1 MTKTL
6 LIVGHSSGIGRA
18 AAERALNAGWNV
30 IGWSRR
36 PSGLNS
42 SGLSEFSVDVLQDG
56 SGFPELPASLD
67 GVLYAPGSINLKPFR
82 GLKISDFQSD
92 FELSALGAVRVLQ
105 ASEKALKAVP
115 GSAVVLFSTV
125 AVQTGMPFHT
135 SVAMAKGAVEGLTR
149 SLAAEWS
156 PSVRVNALAPSLT
169 DTPLAARLLGSDERR
184 QAGADRHPL
193 KSLGRPEDLASTA
206 LFLLSDEARWITG
219 QVWGVDGGM
228 GALRTQ
234 G

>member
-1 MTKTL
+1 
-6 LIVGHSSGIGRA
+6 
-18 AAERALNAGWNV
+18 
-30 IGWSRR
+30 
-36 PSGLNS
+36 
-42 SGLSEFSVDVLQDG
+42 LSEFLVDVLQDG
-56 SGFPELPASLD
+56 SSFPELPSALD

-82 GLKISDFQSD
+82 GLKISDFQGD

-105 ASEKALKAVP
+105 ASEKSLKAAP
-115 GSAVVLFSTV
+115 GSSVVLFSTV
-125 AVQTGMPFHT
+125 AVQTGMPFHA

-149 SLAAEWS
+149 SLAAEWA

>member
-1 MTKTL
+1 
-6 LIVGHSSGIGRA
+6 
-18 AAERALNAGWNV
+18 
-30 IGWSRR
+30 
-36 PSGLNS
+36 
-42 SGLSEFSVDVLQDG
+42 LSEFLVDVLQDG
-56 SGFPELPASLD
+56 SGFPELPSALD

-82 GLKISDFQSD
+82 GLKISDFQGD

-105 ASEKALKAVP
+105 ASEKSLKAAP
-115 GSAVVLFSTV
+115 GSSVVLFSTV
-125 AVQTGMPFHT
+125 AVQTGMPFHA

-149 SLAAEWS
+149 SLAAEWA

>member
-1 MTKTL
+1 
-6 LIVGHSSGIGRA
+6 
-18 AAERALNAGWNV
+18 
-30 IGWSRR
+30 
-36 PSGLNS
+36 
-42 SGLSEFSVDVLQDG
+42 
-56 SGFPELPASLD
+56 
-67 GVLYAPGSINLKPFR
+67 
-82 GLKISDFQSD
+82 
-92 FELSALGAVRVLQ
+92 VRVLQ
-105 ASEKALKAVP
+105 ASEKALKAAP

-125 AVQTGMPFHT
+125 AVQTGMPFHA

-149 SLAAEWS
+149 SLAAEWA

>member
-1 MTKTL
+1 
-6 LIVGHSSGIGRA
+6 
-18 AAERALNAGWNV
+18 
-30 IGWSRR
+30 
-36 PSGLNS
+36 
-42 SGLSEFSVDVLQDG
+42 
-56 SGFPELPASLD
+56 
-67 GVLYAPGSINLKPFR
+67 
-82 GLKISDFQSD
+82 
-92 FELSALGAVRVLQ
+92 
-105 ASEKALKAVP
+105 
-115 GSAVVLFSTV
+115 
-125 AVQTGMPFHT
+125 MPFHA

-149 SLAAEWS
+149 SLAAEWA

>member
-6 LIVGHSSGIGRA
+6 LIVGHSSGIGRV
-18 AAERALNAGWNV
+18 AAERALNTGYHV

-36 PSGLNS
+36 A
-42 SGLSEFSVDVLQDG
+42 SGLSHPGLTEYAVDVAQDG
-56 SGFPELPASLD
+56 FEFPELPDALN

-82 GLKISDFQSD
+82 GLKITDFQAD
-92 FELSALGAVRVLQ
+92 FNLSALGAVRVLQ
-105 ASEKALKAVP
+105 ASEKALKAAP
-115 GSAVVLFSTV
+115 GSSVVLFSTV
-125 AVQTGMPFHT
+125 AVQTGMPFHA

-149 SLAAEWS
+149 SLASEWA
-156 PSVRVNALAPSLT
+156 PTVRVNALAPSLT
-169 DTPLAARLLGSDERR
+169 DTPLAARLLGSEERR

-206 LFLLSDEARWITG
+206 LFLLSDETRWITG